1 MAGEVRGELAGV
13 HLPQSSVHSVVSEF
27 LELPQCALPVA
38 FRHHAALSHSDR
50 GDTACRSC
58 PTRSMADTTP
68 LPCFSPVLTDAVA
81 FHYFPVT
88 YTNTTFNK
96 LSKLQLSNKNRF
108 LCSDCWSASLLGQC
122 LISVHGLLR
131 SLSSPAHTE
140 TSCPRPLL
148 FLYKSFPPITTSVIQ
163 KML

>member
-1 MAGEVRGELAGV
+1 MLRPAPENLLESVENGWLVRLEENLQGSTCPKAVSTLWFRSSWSCLSAPSP
-13 HLPQSSVHSVVSEF
+13 LPFVITQ
-27 LELPQCALPVA
+27 PC
-38 FRHHAALSHSDR
+38 HSDR

-58 PTRSMADTTP
+58 PTRSVADTTP

-108 LCSDCWSASLLGQC
+108 LCSDC
-122 LISVHGLLR
+122 
-131 SLSSPAHTE
+131 
-140 TSCPRPLL
+140 
-148 FLYKSFPPITTSVIQ
+148 
-163 KML
+163 